1 MGIEM
6 RDIFSGIAMND
17 FSAISLLI
25 IRKEIIA

>member
-6 RDIFSGIAMND
+6 RNVFSGIAMND
-17 FSAISLLI
+17 FSSISLLI